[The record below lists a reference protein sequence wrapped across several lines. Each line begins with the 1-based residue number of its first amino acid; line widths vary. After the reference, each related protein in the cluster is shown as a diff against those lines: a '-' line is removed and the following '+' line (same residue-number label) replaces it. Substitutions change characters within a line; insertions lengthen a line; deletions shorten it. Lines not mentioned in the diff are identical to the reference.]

1 MAPPVPLTDPI
12 GPSTSPQ
19 AHPPGAPTHR
29 PPGTPTRLGAG
40 PEGGL
45 PGDPASPPRPAEH
58 GTAAPEPRRQAGGG
72 DAPPGTTGAGDDPG
86 GPGGRPGAVEEPGR
100 GPGRPAPG
108 PGVPAA
114 RRADLPPVH
123 AAVICVSAPC
133 LAISPEHGQLTGRGI
148 DGIYR
153 AGRRL
158 LSRCVLRVA
167 GRDPVAVQGR
177 SIGADRAAFTATV
190 RTGFEAGPD
199 PDVGVERVRHA
210 DGTERIT
217 LRSFASRPMRLTV
230 ELFLGT
236 DLAELATVAAGGPGP
251 ELPAAVHAAGLRWSA
266 GEAQAVTTA
275 EPAPDDA
282 LASAGLLRWQL
293 ELAPGQSRAIGL
305 RTTHDRTGRAP
316 AGQVANPL
324 SAARAE
330 GDDPRADAWFRT
342 SLDDLGALL
351 LRAPGSPGDAFAAAG
366 VPWRLGL
373 APAES
378 LWAARMALPLGT
390 GLAAATLRTLARSQ
404 TAGGGPDAGKI
415 PGPLRAAGPQLPPG
429 CTGTEATL
437 GFPSLLAEARRWGL
451 PEEEVARL
459 LPAAERCLDWLRG
472 AFGKDGF
479 LADPEPGPRRVE
491 TQAHAHRAALLGAD
505 LLDACGRPGAAEW
518 RERAAELR
526 TRFRAGFWVDGPD
539 GGRPAAA
546 LHPDGR
552 PLPRLTGAVAH
563 LLDTG
568 LLGGGRLAPGLL
580 DPVRTEHLA
589 RLLGAPAMDSGW
601 GLRSM
606 ATREPGH
613 NPFGHRSGAVR
624 AHETAVAVA
633 GLVQAGF
640 EKEAAG
646 LLRGLLDAAETFGY
660 RLPEMYAAEQR
671 TAGSAPLPHPAACRP
686 AAVAAAAGIHALTA
700 LAGIR
705 PDAPAATVA
714 VAPPAGAP
722 LGALRLSGLR
732 VAGEPFTVR
741 ISRLGVGMVEEAADV
756 LQLGG

>member
-1 MAPPVPLTDPI
+1 MAPSVPP
-12 GPSTSPQ
+12 
-19 AHPPGAPTHR
+19 
-29 PPGTPTRLGAG
+29 
-40 PEGGL
+40 
-45 PGDPASPPRPAEH
+45 
-58 GTAAPEPRRQAGGG
+58 
-72 DAPPGTTGAGDDPG
+72 
-86 GPGGRPGAVEEPGR
+86 
-100 GPGRPAPG
+100 
-108 PGVPAA
+108 A
-114 RRADLPPVH
+114 RRTELPPVH
-123 AAVICVSAPC
+123 GAVICVAAPC
-133 LAISPEHGQLTGRGI
+133 LVISPEHGQLTGRGI

-153 AGRRL
+153 SGRRL
-158 LSRCVLRVA
+158 LSRCVLRVG

-177 SIGADRAAFTATV
+177 SLGSDRASFTATV
-190 RTGFEAGPD
+190 RTGAEAGPD
-199 PDVGVERVRHA
+199 PDIGVERVRHA

-217 LRSFASRPMRLTV
+217 VRSFTARPLRLPV
-230 ELFLGT
+230 ELLLGT
-236 DLAELATVAAGGPGP
+236 DLAELAAVAAGRAGP
-251 ELPAAVHAAGLRWSA
+251 ELPAAVHAAGLRWTS
-266 GEAQAVTTA
+266 GEAQAVTVA

-293 ELAPGQSRAIGL
+293 ELGPGECRTIEL
-305 RTTHDRTGRAP
+305 RTTQDRIARAP

-324 SAARAE
+324 AGARAE
-330 GDDPRADAWFRT
+330 GDDPRVEAWFRR
-342 SLDDLGALL
+342 SVEDLGALL
-351 LRAPGSPGDAFAAAG
+351 MRDREEPADAFVAAG

-390 GLAAATLRTLARSQ
+390 GLAAATLRTLARTQ
-404 TAGGGPDAGKI
+404 TCGPGPDAGKI
-415 PGPLRAAGPQLPPG
+415 PGPLRGAGPQLPPG

-437 GFPSLLAEARRWGL
+437 AFPAVLAEARRWGM

-459 LPAAERCLDWLRG
+459 LPAAERCLDWMRG
-472 AFGKDGF
+472 ALGPDGF
-479 LADPEPGPRRVE
+479 LADPDPGPRRCE

-505 LLDACGRPGAAEW
+505 LLAGCGRPGAEEW
-518 RERAAELR
+518 REWAAALGK
-526 TRFRAGFWVDGPD
+526 RFRDGFWIDGPD

-552 PLPRLTGAVAH
+552 PLPRLTGSAAH

-568 LLGGGRLAPGLL
+568 LLGGGLLAPGLL
-580 DPVRTEHLA
+580 DRVRTEQLA

-606 ATREPGH
+606 ASREPGH

-624 AHETAVAVA
+624 AYESAVAVA
-633 GLVQAGF
+633 GLAQAGF

-646 LLRGLLDAAETFGY
+646 LLRGLLDAAESFGY

-686 AAVAAAAGIHALTA
+686 AAVAAAAGVHALTA

-705 PDAPAATVA
+705 PDAPAGTVA
-714 VAPPAGAP
+714 VVPLPGAP
-722 LGALRLSGLR
+722 LGALRFCDLR
-732 VAGEPFTVR
+732 VSGQPFAVR
-741 ISRLGVGMVEEAADV
+741 ISRLGLGMVEEAADA

>member
-1 MAPPVPLTDPI
+1 MDHPVPP
-12 GPSTSPQ
+12 
-19 AHPPGAPTHR
+19 
-29 PPGTPTRLGAG
+29 
-40 PEGGL
+40 
-45 PGDPASPPRPAEH
+45 
-58 GTAAPEPRRQAGGG
+58 
-72 DAPPGTTGAGDDPG
+72 
-86 GPGGRPGAVEEPGR
+86 
-100 GPGRPAPG
+100 
-108 PGVPAA
+108 A
-114 RRADLPPVH
+114 RRPELPPVH

-133 LAISPEHGQLTGRGI
+133 LVISPEHGQLTGHGI

-153 AGRRL
+153 SGRRL
-158 LSRCVLRVA
+158 LSRCVLRVG

-177 SIGADRAAFTATV
+177 SLGADRAAFTATV
-190 RTGFEAGPD
+190 RTGAEAGPD
-199 PDVGVERVRHA
+199 PDIGVERVRHA

-217 LRSFASRPMRLTV
+217 LRSFTARPLRLPV
-230 ELFLGT
+230 EILLGT
-236 DLAELATVAAGGPGP
+236 DLAELAAVAAGRAGP
-251 ELPAAVHAAGLRWSA
+251 ELPAGVHAAGLRWST
-266 GEAQAVTTA
+266 GEAQAVTAA

-282 LASAGLLRWQL
+282 LASSGLLRWQL
-293 ELAPGQSRAIGL
+293 ELGPGESRTIEL
-305 RTTHDRTGRAP
+305 RTTQARTSRAP

-324 SAARAE
+324 ADARAE
-330 GDDPRADAWFRT
+330 GDDPRAETWFRT
-342 SLDDLGALL
+342 SVEDLGALL
-351 LRAPGSPGDAFAAAG
+351 LRDHEEPADAYAAAG

-390 GLAAATLRTLARSQ
+390 GLAAATLRTLARTQ
-404 TAGGGPDAGKI
+404 TGGRGPEAGKI
-415 PGPLRAAGPQLPPG
+415 PGPLRGAGPQLPPG

-437 GFPSLLAEARRWGL
+437 AFPAVLAEARRWGL
-451 PEEEVARL
+451 PQEEVDRL

-472 AFGKDGF
+472 ALGKDGF
-479 LADPEPGPRRVE
+479 LADPDPGPRRCE

-505 LLDACGRPGAAEW
+505 LLAGCGRPGAEEW
-518 RERAAELR
+518 REWAAALRA
-526 TRFRAGFWVDGPD
+526 RFLEGFWTDGPD

-552 PLPRLTGAVAH
+552 PLPRLTGAAAH

-580 DPVRTEHLA
+580 DRVRTEQLA

-606 ATREPGH
+606 AFREPGH

-624 AHETAVAVA
+624 AHESAVAVA
-633 GLVQAGF
+633 GLAQAGF
-640 EKEAAG
+640 EKEAAA
-646 LLRGLLDAAETFGY
+646 LLRGLLDAAESFGY

-686 AAVAAAAGIHALTA
+686 AAVAAAAGVHALVA

-705 PDAPAATVA
+705 PDAPAGTVA
-714 VAPPAGAP
+714 LVPMPGAP
-722 LGALRLSGLR
+722 LGALRLAGLR
-732 VAGEPFTVR
+732 VAGEPFALR
-741 ISRLGVGMVEEAADV
+741 ISRLGLGMVEEAADA

>member
-1 MAPPVPLTDPI
+1 M
-12 GPSTSPQ
+12 GP
-19 AHPPGAPTHR
+19 
-29 PPGTPTRLGAG
+29 
-40 PEGGL
+40 
-45 PGDPASPPRPAEH
+45 
-58 GTAAPEPRRQAGGG
+58 
-72 DAPPGTTGAGDDPG
+72 
-86 GPGGRPGAVEEPGR
+86 
-100 GPGRPAPG
+100 
-108 PGVPAA
+108 A
-114 RRADLPPVH
+114 RRPELPPVH
-123 AAVICVSAPC
+123 GAVICVAAPC
-133 LAISPEHGQLTGRGI
+133 LVISPEHGQLTGQGI

-153 AGRRL
+153 SGRRL
-158 LSRCVLRVA
+158 LSRCVLRVG

-177 SIGADRAAFTATV
+177 SLAADRAFFTATV
-190 RTGFEAGPD
+190 RTGIEAGPD
-199 PDVGVERVRHA
+199 PDIGIERVRHA

-217 LRSFASRPMRLTV
+217 LRSFATRPLRLPV
-230 ELFLGT
+230 EVSLGT
-236 DLAELATVAAGGPGP
+236 DLAELAAVAAGRAGP
-251 ELPAAVHAAGLRWSA
+251 ELAAGVHAAGLRWSTGDA
-266 GEAQAVTTA
+266 LAVTTA

-293 ELAPGQSRAIGL
+293 ELAPGESRSIEL
-305 RTTHDRTGRAP
+305 RTTRDRSARSPG
-316 AGQVANPL
+316 GQAANPL
-324 SAARAE
+324 AAARAE

-342 SLDDLGALL
+342 SLDDLRALL
-351 LRAPGSPGDAFAAAG
+351 LRDPAAPADAFAAAG

-404 TAGGGPDAGKI
+404 TGGRGPGAGKI

-437 GFPSLLAEARRWGL
+437 GFPAVLAEARRWGL

-459 LPAAERCLDWLRG
+459 LPAAERCLGWLRSALG
-472 AFGKDGF
+472 EDGF
-479 LADPEPGPRRVE
+479 LADPDPGPRRCE

-505 LLDACGRPGAAEW
+505 LLADCGRPGAAEW
-518 RERAAELR
+518 REWAAALR
-526 TRFRAGFWVDGPD
+526 ERFRDRFWIDGPD

-552 PLPRLTGAVAH
+552 PLPRLTGAAAH

-568 LLGGGRLAPGLL
+568 LLGGGQFAAGLL

-606 ATREPGH
+606 AAREPGH

-624 AHETAVAVA
+624 AHESALAVA
-633 GLVQAGF
+633 GLAQAGF
-640 EKEAAG
+640 DKEAAG
-646 LLRGLLDAAETFGY
+646 LLRGLLDAAESFGY

-714 VAPPAGAP
+714 VTPRAGAP

-732 VAGEPFTVR
+732 VAEEPFAVR
-741 ISRLGVGMVEEAADV
+741 ISRLGVGMVEEAADG
-756 LQLGG
+756 LQLRG

>member
-1 MAPPVPLTDPI
+1 MALSVPP
-12 GPSTSPQ
+12 
-19 AHPPGAPTHR
+19 
-29 PPGTPTRLGAG
+29 
-40 PEGGL
+40 
-45 PGDPASPPRPAEH
+45 
-58 GTAAPEPRRQAGGG
+58 
-72 DAPPGTTGAGDDPG
+72 
-86 GPGGRPGAVEEPGR
+86 
-100 GPGRPAPG
+100 
-108 PGVPAA
+108 A
-114 RRADLPPVH
+114 RRTELPPVH
-123 AAVICVSAPC
+123 GAVICVAAPC
-133 LAISPEHGQLTGRGI
+133 LVISPEHGQLTGRGI

-153 AGRRL
+153 SGRRL
-158 LSRCVLRVA
+158 LSRCVLRVG

-177 SIGADRAAFTATV
+177 SLGSDRAAFTATV
-190 RTGFEAGPD
+190 RTGAEAGPD
-199 PDVGVERVRHA
+199 PDIGVERVRHA

-217 LRSFASRPMRLTV
+217 LRSFTARPMRLPV
-230 ELFLGT
+230 EVALGT
-236 DLAELATVAAGGPGP
+236 DLVELAAVAAGRAGP
-251 ELPAAVHAAGLRWSA
+251 ELPAGVHAAGLRWST

-293 ELAPGQSRAIGL
+293 DLGPGESRTIEL
-305 RTTHDRTGRAP
+305 RTTQDRTARAP

-324 SAARAE
+324 ADARAE
-330 GDDPRADAWFRT
+330 GDDRRVEAWFRT
-342 SLDDLGALL
+342 SVEDLGALL
-351 LRAPGSPGDAFAAAG
+351 MRDREEPADAFAAAG

-404 TAGGGPDAGKI
+404 TAGRGPDAGKI
-415 PGPLRAAGPQLPPG
+415 PGPLRGAGPQLPPG

-437 GFPSLLAEARRWGL
+437 AFPAVLAEARRWGM
-451 PEEEVARL
+451 PEAEVAGL
-459 LPAAERCLDWLRG
+459 LPAAERCLEWLRG
-472 AFGKDGF
+472 ALGQDGF
-479 LADPEPGPRRVE
+479 LADPDPGPRRCE

-505 LLDACGRPGAAEW
+505 LLAGCGRPGAEAW
-518 RERAAELR
+518 REWAAALR
-526 TRFRAGFWVDGPD
+526 ERFREAFWIDGPD

-552 PLPRLTGAVAH
+552 PLPRLAGAAVH

-580 DPVRTEHLA
+580 DRVRTEQLA

-601 GLRSM
+601 GLRSL
-606 ATREPGH
+606 AFREPGH

-624 AHETAVAVA
+624 AYESAVAVA
-633 GLVQAGF
+633 GLAQAGF

-646 LLRGLLDAAETFGY
+646 LLRGLLDAAESFGY

-671 TAGSAPLPHPAACRP
+671 TVGSAPLPHPAACRP
-686 AAVAAAAGIHALTA
+686 AAVAAAAGVHALTA

-705 PDAPAATVA
+705 PDAPAGTVA
-714 VAPPAGAP
+714 LVPLPGAP
-722 LGALRLSGLR
+722 LGALRFSGLR
-732 VAGEPFTVR
+732 VSGEPFAVR
-741 ISRLGVGMVEEAADV
+741 ISRLGLAMVEEAADA

>member
-1 MAPPVPLTDPI
+1 MAPPVPET
-12 GPSTSPQ
+12 G
-19 AHPPGAPTHR
+19 PPG
-29 PPGTPTRLGAG
+29 PP
-40 PEGGL
+40 
-45 PGDPASPPRPAEH
+45 PA
-58 GTAAPEPRRQAGGG
+58 
-72 DAPPGTTGAGDDPG
+72 
-86 GPGGRPGAVEEPGR
+86 
-100 GPGRPAPG
+100 PAPG
-108 PGVPAA
+108 PPEPVRGRPAEGLPAAGLADRPAGPPRGAEATGRVPGAGVPGQGPVGGGGAGGGTGGAA
-114 RRADLPPVH
+114 GAAPGAGRTELPPVH
-123 AAVICVSAPC
+123 GAVICVAAPC
-133 LAISPEHGQLTGRGI
+133 LVISPEHGQLTGRGI

-153 AGRRL
+153 SGRRL

-167 GRDPVAVQGR
+167 GREPVAVQGR
-177 SIGADRAAFTATV
+177 SLGADRAAFTATV
-190 RTGFEAGPD
+190 RTGVEAGPD

-217 LRSFASRPMRLTV
+217 VRSFAARPLRLPV
-230 ELFLGT
+230 EVSLGT
-236 DLAELATVAAGGPGP
+236 DLADLAAVAAGRAGP
-251 ELPAAVHAAGLRWSA
+251 ELAAGVHAAGLRWSTGDA
-266 GEAQAVTTA
+266 LAVTTA

-282 LASAGLLRWQL
+282 LASAGLLRWELRL
-293 ELAPGQSRAIGL
+293 EPGESRSIEL
-305 RTTHDRTGRAP
+305 RTTRDRAARAA

-324 SAARAE
+324 AAARAE

-342 SLDDLGALL
+342 SVEDLRALL
-351 LRAPGSPGDAFAAAG
+351 LRDPDGPGDAFAAAG

-390 GLAAATLRTLARSQ
+390 GLAAATLRTLARRL
-404 TAGGGPDAGKI
+404 TGGRGAAAGMI

-437 GFPSLLAEARRWGL
+437 GFPAVLAEARRWGL
-451 PEEEVARL
+451 PEEDVARL

-472 AFGKDGF
+472 ALGQDGF
-479 LADPEPGPRRVE
+479 LADPDPGPRRCE

-505 LLDACGRPGAAEW
+505 LLDGCGRSGAGEW
-518 RERAAELR
+518 REWAAGLAERFR
-526 TRFRAGFWVDGPD
+526 TRFWIDGPD

-552 PLPRLTGAVAH
+552 PLPRLTGAAAH

-580 DPVRTEHLA
+580 DPVRTEQLA
-589 RLLGAPAMDSGW
+589 RLLGTPAMDSGW

-606 ATREPGH
+606 AAREPGH

-624 AHETAVAVA
+624 AHESAVAVA
-633 GLVQAGF
+633 GLAQAGF

-646 LLRGLLDAAETFGY
+646 LLRGLLDAAEAFGY

-705 PDAPAATVA
+705 PDAPAGTVA

-732 VAGEPFTVR
+732 VSGEPFTVR
-741 ISRLGVGMVEEAADV
+741 ISRLGVGMVEEAADG

>member
-1 MAPPVPLTDPI
+1 MAHSVPP
-12 GPSTSPQ
+12 
-19 AHPPGAPTHR
+19 
-29 PPGTPTRLGAG
+29 
-40 PEGGL
+40 
-45 PGDPASPPRPAEH
+45 
-58 GTAAPEPRRQAGGG
+58 
-72 DAPPGTTGAGDDPG
+72 
-86 GPGGRPGAVEEPGR
+86 
-100 GPGRPAPG
+100 
-108 PGVPAA
+108 A
-114 RRADLPPVH
+114 RRTELPPVH
-123 AAVICVSAPC
+123 GAVICVAAPC
-133 LAISPEHGQLTGRGI
+133 LVISPEHGQLTGRGI

-153 AGRRL
+153 SGRRL
-158 LSRCVLRVA
+158 LSRCVLRVG

-177 SIGADRAAFTATV
+177 SLGSDRAVFTATV
-190 RTGFEAGPD
+190 RTGAEAGPD
-199 PDVGVERVRHA
+199 PDIGVERVRHA

-217 LRSFASRPMRLTV
+217 LRSFTARPLRLPV
-230 ELFLGT
+230 EVSLGT
-236 DLAELATVAAGGPGP
+236 DLAELAAVAAGRAGP
-251 ELPAAVHAAGLRWSA
+251 ELPAGVHAAGLRWST
-266 GEAQAVTTA
+266 GEAQAVTAA

-293 ELAPGQSRAIGL
+293 ELGPGESRTIVL
-305 RTTHDRTGRAP
+305 RTTQDRTARAP
-316 AGQVANPL
+316 AGRVANPL
-324 SAARAE
+324 ADARAE
-330 GDDPRADAWFRT
+330 GDDPRVEAWFRT
-342 SLDDLGALL
+342 SVEDLGALL
-351 LRAPGSPGDAFAAAG
+351 MRDREEPADAFAAAG

-390 GLAAATLRTLARSQ
+390 GLAAATLRTLARTQ
-404 TAGGGPDAGKI
+404 TGGRGTDAGKI

-429 CTGTEATL
+429 CTGIEATL
-437 GFPSLLAEARRWGL
+437 AFPAVLAEARRWGM

-472 AFGKDGF
+472 ALGQDGF
-479 LADPEPGPRRVE
+479 LADPDPGPRRCE
-491 TQAHAHRAALLGAD
+491 TQTHAHRAALLGAD
-505 LLDACGRPGAAEW
+505 LLAGCGRPGAEEW
-518 RERAAELR
+518 REWAAALR
-526 TRFRAGFWVDGPD
+526 ERFRDGFWIDGPD

-552 PLPRLTGAVAH
+552 PLPRLTGAAAH

-580 DPVRTEHLA
+580 DPVRTEQLA

-606 ATREPGH
+606 AFREPGH

-624 AHETAVAVA
+624 AYESAVAVV
-633 GLVQAGF
+633 GLAQAGF

-646 LLRGLLDAAETFGY
+646 LLRGLLDAAESFGY

-686 AAVAAAAGIHALTA
+686 AAVAAAAGVHALTA

-705 PDAPAATVA
+705 PDAPAGTVA
-714 VAPPAGAP
+714 LAPLPGAP
-722 LGALRLSGLR
+722 LGALRFSGLR
-732 VAGEPFTVR
+732 VSGEPFAVR
-741 ISRLGVGMVEEAADV
+741 ISRLGLGMVEEAANA

>member
-1 MAPPVPLTDPI
+1 MAHPVPP
-12 GPSTSPQ
+12 
-19 AHPPGAPTHR
+19 
-29 PPGTPTRLGAG
+29 
-40 PEGGL
+40 
-45 PGDPASPPRPAEH
+45 
-58 GTAAPEPRRQAGGG
+58 
-72 DAPPGTTGAGDDPG
+72 
-86 GPGGRPGAVEEPGR
+86 
-100 GPGRPAPG
+100 
-108 PGVPAA
+108 A
-114 RRADLPPVH
+114 RRPELPPVH

-133 LAISPEHGQLTGRGI
+133 LVISPEHGQLTGHGI

-158 LSRCVLRVA
+158 LSRCVLRVG

-177 SIGADRAAFTATV
+177 SLGADRAAFTATV
-190 RTGFEAGPD
+190 RTGAEAGPD
-199 PDVGVERVRHA
+199 PDIGVERVRHA

-217 LRSFASRPMRLTV
+217 LRSFTARPLRLPV
-230 ELFLGT
+230 EILLGT
-236 DLAELATVAAGGPGP
+236 DLAELAAVAAGRAGP
-251 ELPAAVHAAGLRWSA
+251 ELPAGVHAAGLRWST
-266 GEAQAVTTA
+266 GEAQAVTAA

-282 LASAGLLRWQL
+282 LASSGLLRWQL
-293 ELAPGQSRAIGL
+293 ELGPGESRTIEL
-305 RTTHDRTGRAP
+305 RTTQARTSRAP

-324 SAARAE
+324 ADARAE
-330 GDDPRADAWFRT
+330 GDDPRAETWFRT
-342 SLDDLGALL
+342 SVEDLGALL
-351 LRAPGSPGDAFAAAG
+351 LRDHDEPADAYAAAG

-390 GLAAATLRTLARSQ
+390 GLAAATLRTLSRTQ
-404 TAGGGPDAGKI
+404 TGGRGPDAGKI
-415 PGPLRAAGPQLPPG
+415 PGPLRGSGPQLPPG

-437 GFPSLLAEARRWGL
+437 AFPAVLAEARRWGL
-451 PEEEVARL
+451 PQEEVDRL
-459 LPAAERCLDWLRG
+459 LPTAERCLDWLRG
-472 AFGKDGF
+472 AQGKDGF
-479 LADPEPGPRRVE
+479 LADPDPGPRRCE

-505 LLDACGRPGAAEW
+505 LLAGCGRPGAEEW
-518 RERAAELR
+518 REWAAALRA
-526 TRFRAGFWVDGPD
+526 RFLEGFWIDGPD

-552 PLPRLTGAVAH
+552 PLPRLTGAAAH

-580 DPVRTEHLA
+580 DRVRTEQLA

-606 ATREPGH
+606 ASREPGH

-624 AHETAVAVA
+624 AHESAVAVA
-633 GLVQAGF
+633 GLAQAGF
-640 EKEAAG
+640 EKEAAA
-646 LLRGLLDAAETFGY
+646 LLRGLLDAAESFGY

-686 AAVAAAAGIHALTA
+686 AAVAAAAGVHALVA

-705 PDAPAATVA
+705 PDAPAGTVA
-714 VAPPAGAP
+714 LVPMPGAP
-722 LGALRLSGLR
+722 LGALRLAGLR
-732 VAGEPFTVR
+732 VAGEPFALR
-741 ISRLGVGMVEEAADV
+741 ISRLGLGMVEEAADA

>member
-1 MAPPVPLTDPI
+1 MAPPASESGPPGTTSASRPPGLPSGTAPAPLPPGLPPGTAPAS
-12 GPSTSPQ
+12 GSR
-19 AHPPGAPTHR
+19 PPGAPCGTAPAPDVPAPAALPEGGSAPGVR
-29 PPGTPTRLGAG
+29 PPGP
-40 PEGGL
+40 
-45 PGDPASPPRPAEH
+45 
-58 GTAAPEPRRQAGGG
+58 
-72 DAPPGTTGAGDDPG
+72 PPGSG
-86 GPGGRPGAVEEPGR
+86 GV
-100 GPGRPAPG
+100 
-108 PGVPAA
+108 
-114 RRADLPPVH
+114 RRAELPPVH
-123 AAVICVSAPC
+123 GAVICVAAPC
-133 LAISPEHGQLTGRGI
+133 LVVSPEHGQLTGQGI
-148 DGIYR
+148 EGVYR
-153 AGRRL
+153 SGRRL

-177 SIGADRAAFTATV
+177 SLGPDRAVFAATV
-190 RTGFEAGPD
+190 RTGVEPGPD
-199 PDVGVERVRHA
+199 PDIGIERVRHA

-217 LRSFASRPMRLTV
+217 VRSFAARPLRLPV
-230 ELFLGT
+230 EVSLGT
-236 DLAELATVAAGGPGP
+236 DLAELAAVAAGRSGP
-251 ELPAAVHAAGLRWSA
+251 ELAAGVHAAGLRWSTE
-266 GEAQAVTTA
+266 EALAVTTA

-282 LASAGLLRWQL
+282 LANAGLLRWQL
-293 ELAPGQSRAIGL
+293 ELGPGESRTIEL
-305 RTTHDRTGRAP
+305 RTTRDRTARAP

-324 SAARAE
+324 AGARAE
-330 GDDPRADAWFRT
+330 GDDPRAEAWLRT
-342 SLDDLGALL
+342 SVDDLRALL
-351 LRAPGSPGDAFAAAG
+351 LRDAADPGDAYVAAG

-404 TAGGGPDAGKI
+404 ATGRGPGAGRI

-437 GFPSLLAEARRWGL
+437 GFPAVLAEARRWGL

-472 AFGKDGF
+472 ALGEDGF
-479 LADPEPGPRRVE
+479 LADPDPGPRRCE
-491 TQAHAHRAALLGAD
+491 TQAHAHRAAVLGAD
-505 LLDACGRPGAAEW
+505 LLDACGRAGAEEW
-518 RERAAELR
+518 REWAAALR
-526 TRFRAGFWVDGPD
+526 ERFLGRFWIDGPD

-552 PLPRLTGAVAH
+552 PLARLTAATVH

-568 LLGGGRLAPGLL
+568 LLGGGSLAPGLL
-580 DPVRTEHLA
+580 DRIRSEQLA

-606 ATREPGH
+606 AVREPGH

-624 AHETAVAVA
+624 PHETAVAVS
-633 GLVQAGF
+633 GLAQAGH

-646 LLRGLLDAAETFGY
+646 LLRGLLDAAEVFGY

-705 PDAPAATVA
+705 PDAPAGTVA
-714 VAPPAGAP
+714 VTPRAGAP
-722 LGALRLSGLR
+722 LGALRLAGLR
-732 VAGEPFTVR
+732 VAGAPFTVR
-741 ISRLGVGMVEEAADV
+741 ISRLGVGMVEEAADG